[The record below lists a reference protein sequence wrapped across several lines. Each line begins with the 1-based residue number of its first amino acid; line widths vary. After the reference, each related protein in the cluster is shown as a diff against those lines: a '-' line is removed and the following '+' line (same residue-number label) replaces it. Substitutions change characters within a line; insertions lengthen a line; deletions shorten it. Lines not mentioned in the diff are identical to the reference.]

1 MLITNSD
8 QAHIL
13 VCSLQLDGRGD
24 VHGAHEIALRVQKL
38 MPEAKVS
45 FTILQPRF
53 SPVETLLFSDR
64 DFVDAKKIEQEEG
77 WEVLKEAEALRK
89 IESFR
94 AVLIYP
100 TYHDS
105 LLPTEIL
112 TCKNPV
118 VIKFRENS
126 CPNRNPG
133 LIDGP
138 TYTLGL
144 NSAEGEK
151 GVLVP
156 MKLSCTAPPS
166 RPPTSVERLA
176 HLKDVAPELSK
187 AILGK
192 NFSPEATLEFSKTSK
207 LFIGY
212 FSQPNYFTCF
222 VNALIRCKSGN
233 LVIFNTQ
240 KRSEELVRDIH
251 KPLWQAGFG
260 KVCIIEF
267 TSPTQTKV
275 EAMRFK
281 TKQPR
286 DKTCTII
293 FRGLKTEEMEAML
306 EATEDECLVTGDL
319 SPYRFLAHRK
329 TFSYDTRNQKEEAAL
344 SMIALASKF
353 DPRFQTLLTPAF
365 FGASEPG
372 EEVDVN
378 IVERGMINLFYALDK
393 DPKLKEAWNQFVDE
407 VFTKHDFTPQLEAIL
422 KERLTRSDENPTGGL
437 LQNSLGDGI

>member
-1 MLITNSD
+1 MLITPAN
-8 QAHIL
+8 QTHIL

-24 VHGAHEIALRVQKL
+24 VHGAHEIALRVRKL
-38 MPEAKVS
+38 MPQAKVS
-45 FTILQPRF
+45 FTIIQPRF
-53 SPVETLLFSDR
+53 SDLEKLMFSDR
-64 DFVDAKKIEQEEG
+64 EFVDARKIQSEEG
-77 WEVLKEAEALRK
+77 WDILEEAEALRK

-144 NSAEGEK
+144 NSADGER

-156 MKLSCTAPPS
+156 MELSGTPPPS
-166 RPPTSVERLA
+166 RPQSSIERLA
-176 HLKDVAPELSK
+176 HLKDVHPALSK

-192 NFSPEATLEFSKTSK
+192 NFSEDAIVKFSEKSK
-207 LFIGY
+207 LYMGY

-222 VNALIRCKSGN
+222 VNALIGCKSGN

-240 KRSEELVRDIH
+240 KRSEELVSNIH
-251 KPLWQAGFG
+251 KPLWKAGFG
-260 KVCIIEF
+260 KVRIVEF
-267 TSPTQTKV
+267 TSATDCKV
-275 EAMRFK
+275 QSLQFK
-281 TKQPR
+281 TEKPSE
-286 DKTCTII
+286 KCCTII
-293 FRGLKTEEMEAML
+293 FRGLRNEEMGAML

-319 SPYRFLAHRK
+319 SPID
-329 TFSYDTRNQKEEAAL
+329 S
-344 SMIALASKF
+344 
-353 DPRFQTLLTPAF
+353 
-365 FGASEPG
+365 
-372 EEVDVN
+372 
-378 IVERGMINLFYALDK
+378 
-393 DPKLKEAWNQFVDE
+393 
-407 VFTKHDFTPQLEAIL
+407 
-422 KERLTRSDENPTGGL
+422 
-437 LQNSLGDGI
+437 